1 MSAPGQPG
9 RSRLTLIVLV
19 LLTITVITLD
29 FQDFGPLKGS
39 QAAVQDTIEPVADK
53 SDSIFSP
60 VTDAWNS
67 LTGYD
72 ELQQENEELR
82 AELDE
87 LRGTAISG
95 QAAVETLDDLLREI
109 DIDILAGVDTVV
121 ARITDPAGNFDD
133 FTVDIDRG
141 SRDGILEGMPV
152 VTGAGLV
159 GKVVEVERNR
169 AQVELISETGFG
181 LGVRI
186 IGPGDIALARGV
198 GRGNDLEAAEGV
210 DESSRILEGM
220 SVVTSGIEGSPF
232 PPDIPVGVVSGVEV
246 DGAELQQKVL
256 IRPVADLERLTFV
269 TIILW
274 SHDADLETRDDAAV
288 SDGAADE

>member
-1 MSAPGQPG
+1 MSAPGQAG
-9 RSRLTLIVLV
+9 RSRLTLIILV

-29 FQDFGPLKGS
+29 LQDFGPLKRG
-39 QAAVQDTIEPVADK
+39 QATVRDGVEPVTAAG
-53 SDSIFSP
+53 DSVFSP
-60 VTDAWNS
+60 VTNAWKS
-67 LTGYD
+67 LTDYD
-72 ELQQENEELR
+72 DLQLENESLR

-95 QAAVETLDDLLREI
+95 QAAVDTLDELLREI
-109 DIDILAGVDTVV
+109 DIDILSGVDTTL
-121 ARITDPAGNFDD
+121 ARVTDPTGNFDD

-141 SRDGILEGMPV
+141 SRDGLLVGMPA

-159 GKVVEVERNR
+159 GKVVEVEADRS
-169 AQVELISETGFG
+169 QVELITEAGFG

-198 GRGNDLEAAEGV
+198 GRGEHLEAAEGV
-210 DESSRILEGM
+210 ADGSRILQGM

-232 PPDIPVGVVSGVEV
+232 PPDIPVGVVAGVEV

-274 SHDADLETRDDAAV
+274 SHDADLAEVSDTGS
-288 SDGAADE
+288 SDGAGE